1 MPFEIPRQLLHH
13 EADRYRWLRRGR
25 TRGRALLVESS
36 DFATGVNIMDD
47 TPIRVLLIEDNP
59 TDALLL
65 RQACAAVP
73 LMPCAFTHVER
84 LSEGLKCLSE
94 AHFDVV
100 LLDLGLP
107 DSQGL
112 ETFAKVQALATA
124 TPIVILTGLDD
135 ENLSLQAVRAGAQD
149 YLPKEHIDGYIVT
162 RSMRYAIERHQIL
175 EERKKLMHEA
185 LVTVKTLRGLLPI
198 CAACKKIRD
207 DNGYW
212 NQLEAYIEA
221 HSDAEFTHGLCPECR
236 RRVFPEPSHNA

>member
-1 MPFEIPRQLLHH
+1 
-13 EADRYRWLRRGR
+13 
-25 TRGRALLVESS
+25 
-36 DFATGVNIMDD
+36 MDD
-47 TPIRVLLIEDNP
+47 APIHVLLIEDNP
-59 TDALLL
+59 TDVLLV

-73 LMPCAFTHVER
+73 LIPCVFTHVER

-94 AHFDVV
+94 ARFDVI

-112 ETFAKVQALATA
+112 ETLAKVKALASA
-124 TPIVILTGLDD
+124 VPILILSGLDD
-135 ENLSLQAVRAGAQD
+135 ESLSLQAVRAGAQD
-149 YLPKEHIDGYIVT
+149 YLSKAHIDGYIVT
-162 RSMRYAIERHQIL
+162 RAIRYAIERHQIL
-175 EERKKLMHEA
+175 EERKQLIQEA
-185 LVTVKTLRGLLPI
+185 LATVKILTGLLPI

-236 RRVFPEPSHNA
+236 RRLFPEPSREA

>member
-1 MPFEIPRQLLHH
+1 
-13 EADRYRWLRRGR
+13 
-25 TRGRALLVESS
+25 
-36 DFATGVNIMDD
+36 MDD
-47 TPIRVLLIEDNP
+47 APIHVLLIEDNP
-59 TDALLL
+59 TDVLLV

-73 LMPCAFTHVER
+73 LIPCVFTHVER

-94 AHFDVV
+94 ARFDVI

-112 ETFAKVQALATA
+112 ETLAKVKALASA
-124 TPIVILTGLDD
+124 VPILILSGLDD
-135 ENLSLQAVRAGAQD
+135 ESLSLQAVRAGAQD
-149 YLPKEHIDGYIVT
+149 YLSKAHIDGYIVT
-162 RSMRYAIERHQIL
+162 RAIRYAIERHQIL
-175 EERKKLMHEA
+175 EERKKLIQEA
-185 LVTVKTLRGLLPI
+185 LATVKILTGLLPI

-236 RRVFPEPSHNA
+236 RRLFPEPSREA

>member
-1 MPFEIPRQLLHH
+1 
-13 EADRYRWLRRGR
+13 
-25 TRGRALLVESS
+25 
-36 DFATGVNIMDD
+36 MDD
-47 TPIRVLLIEDNP
+47 APIHALLIEDNP
-59 TDALLL
+59 TDVLLV

-73 LMPCAFTHVER
+73 LIPCVFTHVER

-94 AHFDVV
+94 ARFDVI

-112 ETFAKVQALATA
+112 ETLAKVKALASA
-124 TPIVILTGLDD
+124 VPILILSGLDD
-135 ENLSLQAVRAGAQD
+135 ESLSLQAVRAGAQD
-149 YLPKEHIDGYIVT
+149 YLSKAHIDGYIVT
-162 RSMRYAIERHQIL
+162 RAIRYAIERHQIL
-175 EERKKLMHEA
+175 EERKKLIQEA
-185 LVTVKTLRGLLPI
+185 LATVKILTGLLPI

-236 RRVFPEPSHNA
+236 RRLFPEPSREA

>member
-1 MPFEIPRQLLHH
+1 MD
-13 EADRYRWLRRGR
+13 EA
-25 TRGRALLVESS
+25 
-36 DFATGVNIMDD
+36 
-47 TPIRVLLIEDNP
+47 PIHVLLIEDNP

-73 LMPCAFTHVER
+73 LIRCVFTHVER
-84 LSEGLKCLSE
+84 LSEGLTCLGK
-94 AHFDVV
+94 ARFDVV

-107 DSQGL
+107 DSEGL
-112 ETFAKVQALATA
+112 ETFAKVQALAAA

-149 YLPKEHIDGYIVT
+149 YLPKEHIDSYSVSRAI
-162 RSMRYAIERHQIL
+162 RYAIERHQIL
-175 EERKKLMHEA
+175 EGRKKLIQEA
-185 LVTVKTLRGLLPI
+185 LATVKTLKGLLPI

-236 RRVFPEPSHNA
+236 RRVFPEPSHEA

>member
-1 MPFEIPRQLLHH
+1 MNDSTIH
-13 EADRYRWLRRGR
+13 
-25 TRGRALLVESS
+25 
-36 DFATGVNIMDD
+36 
-47 TPIRVLLIEDNP
+47 VLLIEDNP
-59 TDALLL
+59 MDVLLL

-73 LMPCAFTHVER
+73 LMPCAFTHVKC
-84 LSEGLKCLSE
+84 LSDGLKCLSE
-94 AHFDVV
+94 TRFDVV

-112 ETFAKVQALATA
+112 ETFAKIQVLASA
-124 TPIVILTGLDD
+124 IPIVILTGFDD

-149 YLPKEHIDGYIVT
+149 YLPKAHLDGYVLT
-162 RSMRYAIERHQIL
+162 RAIRYAIERHQIL
-175 EERKKLMHEA
+175 EERKKLTQEA
-185 LVTVKTLRGLLPI
+185 LATVRTLTGLLPI

-236 RRVFPEPSHNA
+236 KRAFPEPAQDA

>member
-1 MPFEIPRQLLHH
+1 
-13 EADRYRWLRRGR
+13 
-25 TRGRALLVESS
+25 
-36 DFATGVNIMDD
+36 MDD
-47 TPIRVLLIEDNP
+47 APIHVLLIEDNP
-59 TDALLL
+59 TDVLLV

-73 LMPCAFTHVER
+73 LVPCVFTHVER

-94 AHFDVV
+94 ARFDVI

-112 ETFAKVQALATA
+112 ETLAKVKALASA
-124 TPIVILTGLDD
+124 VPILILSGLDD
-135 ENLSLQAVRAGAQD
+135 ESLSLQAVRAGAQD
-149 YLPKEHIDGYIVT
+149 YLSKAHIDGYIVT
-162 RSMRYAIERHQIL
+162 RAIRYAIERHQIL
-175 EERKKLMHEA
+175 EERKQLIQEA
-185 LVTVKTLRGLLPI
+185 LATVKILTGLLPI

-236 RRVFPEPSHNA
+236 RRLFPEPSREA

>member
-1 MPFEIPRQLLHH
+1 
-13 EADRYRWLRRGR
+13 
-25 TRGRALLVESS
+25 
-36 DFATGVNIMDD
+36 MDD
-47 TPIRVLLIEDNP
+47 VRIHVLLIEDNP

-73 LMPCAFTHVER
+73 LMSCSFTHVER
-84 LSEGLKCLSE
+84 LSEGLKCLRESP
-94 AHFDVV
+94 FDVV

-112 ETFAKVQALATA
+112 QTFAKVQALSSA
-124 TPIVILTGLDD
+124 TPIVILSGFDD

-149 YLPKEHIDGYIVT
+149 YLPKAHIDGYIVT
-162 RSMRYAIERHQIL
+162 RSIRYAIERHQIL
-175 EERKKLMHEA
+175 EERKKLIQEA
-185 LVTVKTLRGLLPI
+185 LATVKTLTGLLPI

-221 HSDAEFTHGLCPECR
+221 HSDAEFTHGLCPDCR
-236 RRVFPEPSHNA
+236 RKVFPEPSHDA

>member
-1 MPFEIPRQLLHH
+1 
-13 EADRYRWLRRGR
+13 
-25 TRGRALLVESS
+25 
-36 DFATGVNIMDD
+36 
-47 TPIRVLLIEDNP
+47 LIEDNP
-59 TDALLL
+59 TDVLLV

-73 LMPCAFTHVER
+73 LVPCVFTHVER

-94 AHFDVV
+94 ARFDVI

-112 ETFAKVQALATA
+112 ETLAKVKALASA
-124 TPIVILTGLDD
+124 VPILILTGFDD
-135 ENLSLQAVRAGAQD
+135 ESLSLQAVRAGAQD
-149 YLPKEHIDGYIVT
+149 YLSKAHIDGYIIT
-162 RSMRYAIERHQIL
+162 RAIRYAIERHQIL
-175 EERKKLMHEA
+175 EERKKLIQEA
-185 LVTVKTLRGLLPI
+185 LATVKTLKGLLPI

-236 RRVFPEPSHNA
+236 RRVFPEPSRGA

>member
-1 MPFEIPRQLLHH
+1 
-13 EADRYRWLRRGR
+13 
-25 TRGRALLVESS
+25 
-36 DFATGVNIMDD
+36 MDD
-47 TPIRVLLIEDNP
+47 APIHVLLIEDNP

-73 LMPCAFTHVER
+73 LMPCVFTHVER
-84 LSEGLKCLSE
+84 LSEGLTCLGK
-94 AHFDVV
+94 ARIDVV

-112 ETFAKVQALATA
+112 ETLAKVQALASA

-149 YLPKEHIDGYIVT
+149 YLPKEHIDGYSVT
-162 RSMRYAIERHQIL
+162 RAIRYAIERHQIL
-175 EERKKLMHEA
+175 EERQKLIREA
-185 LVTVKTLRGLLPI
+185 LATVKTLKGLLPI

-236 RRVFPEPSHNA
+236 RRVFPEPSHDA